1 MKSESVI
8 ALVFR
13 IAGLLLAVQSL
24 AFIPSVLMAT
34 TTGTFRT
41 EPTWPYVLP
50 QVFGLVSGL
59 IAAYVLFRH
68 GRWLARRV
76 VSEDEHLEVADMS
89 AGRADTAPVFRLF
102 LRILGAFVV
111 ALAVPELVGH
121 GFGRVMLDQMQY
133 PVIWSQIAPA
143 VVKLAIGVYLLKG
156 GPDLVRFA
164 YGSESPSETAA
175 SV

>member
-102 LRILGAFVV
+102 LRILGAFVA

-121 GFGRVMLDQMQY
+121 DFGRVMQY

>member
-59 IAAYVLFRH
+59 IAAYVWRDLVGIDDLWQVALITLFYMGGAFIGARAFK
-68 GRWLARRV
+68 RASEKLFRRV
-76 VSEDEHLEVADMS
+76 VLLSM
-89 AGRADTAPVFRLF
+89 
-102 LRILGAFVV
+102 LG
-111 ALAVPELVGH
+111 LS
-121 GFGRVMLDQMQY
+121 
-133 PVIWSQIAPA
+133 I
-143 VVKLAIGVYLLKG
+143 IGV
-156 GPDLVRFA
+156 V
-164 YGSESPSETAA
+164 T
-175 SV
+175 